1 MDTSSVRI
9 EIRAFARARELLGS
23 GALVLDLPAGA
34 TVADAW
40 AALEQRVPQLR
51 EFAASTRVA
60 RNARMA
66 KRDDALSD
74 GDELALLPPVGGG

>member
-1 MDTSSVRI
+1 MHV
-9 EIRAFARARELLGS
+9 EVRAFARARELLDRGS
-23 GALVLDLPAGA
+23 LTLELPDGA

-40 AALEQRVPQLR
+40 HALEQRAPHLR
-51 EFAASTRVA
+51 ELAASTRLA

-66 KRDDALSD
+66 RGDEVLSD